1 MEKND
6 ELEEIG
12 IKNCMC
18 YYFDDIMRVG
28 DVNFVNIS
36 LDENSKKNSHGNILI
51 YDISYETFLSEKP
64 LRKVR

>member
-1 MEKND
+1 
-6 ELEEIG
+6 
-12 IKNCMC
+12 MC
-18 YYFDDIMRVG
+18 YCFDDVMRIG

-36 LDENSKKNSHGNILI
+36 LGENSKKNSHENILI